1 MALSYT
7 YQGFCNQI
15 AYELGYRNDL
25 LSIPTGFSGIVLS
38 PIQQAVQNAIAKYER
53 RRFYFNEIT
62 AINNFNTVV
71 KQEFY
76 TSSDSAL
83 IGTMPHIDKV
93 WVFISGNRYSL
104 NPRTEQYLSDTSLN
118 PIVTGQPVDYAMYAE
133 TMRLYP
139 IPDGAYP
146 ITFEGTQR
154 LAALSA
160 NSDTNAWIQDA
171 ADLIKAE
178 AKYDLYMNV
187 LKQADQAQAQRQL
200 IDGTSTSDGFLSALM
215 GETSQRIAG
224 NKIRASYF

>member
-1 MALSYT
+1 MALSYG
-7 YQGFCNQI
+7 YQQFCNQI

-25 LSIPTGFSGIVLS
+25 LSVPTGFTGIVLS
-38 PIQQAVQNAIAKYER
+38 PIQQAVQTAIAKYER

-62 AINNFNTVV
+62 SINNFSTVV
-71 KQEFY
+71 GQEFY
-76 TSSDSAL
+76 TSSSSSI
-83 IGTMPHIDKV
+83 IGTSPHLDKV
-93 WVFISGNRYSL
+93 WVLISGNRYSL

-118 PIVTGQPVDYAMYAE
+118 PSVQGQPIDYAMYAE

-146 ITFEGTQR
+146 ITFEGTYR
-154 LAALSA
+154 LSTLSA

-178 AKYDLYMNV
+178 AKYDLFMNV
-187 LKQADQAQAQRQL
+187 LKQKDQADIQRQL
-200 IDGTSTSDGFLSALM
+200 IDGTPMSDGFLSALM
-215 GETSQRIAG
+215 GETTQRIAG